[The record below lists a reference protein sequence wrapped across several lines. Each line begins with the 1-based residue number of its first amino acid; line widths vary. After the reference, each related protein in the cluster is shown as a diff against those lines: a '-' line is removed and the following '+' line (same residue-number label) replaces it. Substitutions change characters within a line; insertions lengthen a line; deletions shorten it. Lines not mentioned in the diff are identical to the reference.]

1 VKRGVN
7 MANITLS
14 LDDDLIKA
22 GREYA
27 KKNQGTSL
35 TNLIRKLLKDTISP
49 SSEQW
54 IEECFA
60 LMDKAKGKSGGKS
73 WSREDLY
80 RE

>member
-1 VKRGVN
+1 MG
-7 MANITLS
+7 NITLS

-27 KKNQGTSL
+27 RKNHGSSL
-35 TNLIRKLLKDTISP
+35 TNLIRKLLRDTVSP

-54 IEECFA
+54 VKECFA
-60 LMDKAKGKSGGKS
+60 LMDKAKGRSGAKQ
-73 WSREDLY
+73 WSREDQY

>member
-1 VKRGVN
+1 

-14 LDDDLIKA
+14 LDDGLIKA

-27 KKNQGTSL
+27 RKNHGTSL
-35 TNLIRKLLKDTISP
+35 TNLIRKLLQDTVTP

-54 IEECFA
+54 VHECFA
-60 LMDKAKGKSGGKS
+60 LMDRARGRSGSKSL
-73 WSREDLY
+73 SREDLS

>member
-1 VKRGVN
+1 
-7 MANITLS
+7 MANITLA

-27 KKNQGTSL
+27 KKNHGTSL
-35 TNLIRKLLKDTISP
+35 TNLIRKLLKDTVAP

-54 IEECFA
+54 VEECFA
-60 LMDKAKGKSGGKS
+60 LMDKAKAKSKGKK

>member
-1 VKRGVN
+1 

-27 KKNQGTSL
+27 KKNQGSSL
-35 TNLIRKLLKDTISP
+35 TNLIRKILKDTVSP

-54 IEECFA
+54 IEECFT
-60 LMDKAKGKSGGKS
+60 LMDKAGGGSKGKK